1 MIEAKGLV
9 KRYDNHLAVDHL
21 SFTIEKGHIVGF
33 LGPNG
38 AGKSTTMNM
47 ITGYISATEGTV
59 TINGHDIYEEPQEA
73 KKSIGYLPELP
84 PLYQNM
90 KVREY
95 LLFVAELKGVARSEK
110 KEMVEEII
118 KRVHLEE
125 YANRLIKQ
133 LSKGYKQRVGLAQ
146 AIVGYPEVLI
156 LDEPTVGL
164 DPLQIIEIRDL
175 IKELAKEHTI
185 ILSSHIMQEI
195 SAVCDTVMIINKGKL
210 LVNDKTE
217 NLSKYITVS
226 KGLQMEVQ
234 GDKHVINETLKSIE
248 EITKVVYKKTED
260 GMPVAFT
267 AYAED
272 GTDIRA
278 KLFPALSAVN
288 CQILTMKDEE
298 MTLEDIFLQLTK
310 NATEENAEA
319 AVEETADAQAENEE
333 TAEEE
338 NEAIA
343 AEETAAE
350 ETAAEESEAMAAEE
364 GTVDAVAEEQ
374 AEGGKEE

>member
-1 MIEAKGLV
+1 MIEARGLV

-47 ITGYISATEGTV
+47 ITGYIAATEGTV

-110 KEMVEEII
+110 KAMVEEII

-164 DPLQIIEIRDL
+164 DPLQIIEIREL
-175 IKELAKEHTI
+175 IKELAKKHTI

-226 KGLQMEVQ
+226 KGLQLEVQ
-234 GDKHVINETLKSIE
+234 GDKNVINETLKAIP
-248 EITKVVYKKTED
+248 EITKVVYKKSEE
-260 GMPVAFT
+260 GMPVALT
-267 AYAED
+267 AYAEE

-310 NATEENAEA
+310 NTADAGKA
-319 AVEETADAQAENEE
+319 DSVEET

-338 NEAIA
+338 
-343 AEETAAE
+343 TA
-350 ETAAEESEAMAAEE
+350 TAEESADAESA
-364 GTVDAVAEEQ
+364 VDITAETEECDT
-374 AEGGKEE
+374 EGGKEE

>member
-1 MIEAKGLV
+1 MIEARGLV

-47 ITGYISATEGTV
+47 ITGYIAATEGTV

-110 KEMVEEII
+110 KAMVEEII

-278 KLFPALSAVN
+278 KLFPALAAVN

-319 AVEETADAQAENEE
+319 SVEETADAQAENEE

-338 NEAIA
+338 NEAI
-343 AEETAAE
+343 AAE

>member
-47 ITGYISATEGTV
+47 ITGYIAATEGTV

-73 KKSIGYLPELP
+73 KKCIGYLPELP

-95 LLFVAELKGVARSEK
+95 LLFVAELKGVARDEK
-110 KEMVEEII
+110 EAMVEEII
-118 KRVHLEE
+118 QRVHLEE

-164 DPLQIIEIRDL
+164 DPLQIIEIREL
-175 IKELAKEHTI
+175 IKELAKSHTI

-217 NLSKYITVS
+217 NLSQYISVS

-234 GDKHVINETLKSIE
+234 GDPEVIRTTLASVP
-248 EITKVVYKKTED
+248 EITNVVYKETLE
-260 GMPVAFT
+260 GMPVSFT
-267 AYAED
+267 AYAEE
-272 GTDIRA
+272 GTDVRA
-278 KLFPALSAVN
+278 KLFPTLSAVN
-288 CQILTMKDEE
+288 AFILTMKEEE

-310 NATEENAEA
+310 NHNEKIAEEAGQEAEKTDVETENVAETLA
-319 AVEETADAQAENEE
+319 DSSETEAESDEEGGNEE
-333 TAEEE
+333 
-338 NEAIA
+338 
-343 AEETAAE
+343 
-350 ETAAEESEAMAAEE
+350 
-364 GTVDAVAEEQ
+364 
-374 AEGGKEE
+374 

>member
-1 MIEAKGLV
+1 MIEARGLV

-47 ITGYISATEGTV
+47 ITGYIAATEGTV

-110 KEMVEEII
+110 KAMVEEII

-350 ETAAEESEAMAAEE
+350 ESEAMAAEE

>member
-1 MIEAKGLV
+1 MIEARGLV

-47 ITGYISATEGTV
+47 ITGYIAATEGTV

-110 KEMVEEII
+110 KAMVEEII

-278 KLFPALSAVN
+278 KLFPALAAVN

-350 ETAAEESEAMAAEE
+350 ESEAMAAEE

>member
-47 ITGYISATEGTV
+47 ITGYIAATEGTV

-73 KKSIGYLPELP
+73 KKCIGYLPELP

-95 LLFVAELKGVARSEK
+95 LLFVAELKGVARDEK
-110 KEMVEEII
+110 EAMVEEII
-118 KRVHLEE
+118 QRVHLEE

-164 DPLQIIEIRDL
+164 DPLQIIEIREL
-175 IKELAKEHTI
+175 IKELAKSHTI

-217 NLSKYITVS
+217 NLSQYISVS

-234 GDKHVINETLKSIE
+234 GDPEVIRTTLASVP
-248 EITKVVYKKTED
+248 EITNVVYKETLE
-260 GMPVAFT
+260 GMPVSFT
-267 AYAED
+267 AYAEE
-272 GTDIRA
+272 GTDVRA

-288 CQILTMKDEE
+288 AFILTMKEEE

-310 NATEENAEA
+310 NHNEKIAEEAGQEAEKTDVETENVAETLA
-319 AVEETADAQAENEE
+319 DSSETETESDEEGGNEE
-333 TAEEE
+333 
-338 NEAIA
+338 
-343 AEETAAE
+343 
-350 ETAAEESEAMAAEE
+350 
-364 GTVDAVAEEQ
+364 
-374 AEGGKEE
+374 

>member
-1 MIEAKGLV
+1 MIEARGLV
-9 KRYDNHLAVDHL
+9 KRYENHLAVDHL

-164 DPLQIIEIRDL
+164 DPLQIIEIREL
-175 IKELAKEHTI
+175 IKELAKKHTI

-226 KGLQMEVQ
+226 KGLQLEVM
-234 GDKHVINETLKSIE
+234 GDKNVINEALKAIP
-248 EITKVVYKKTED
+248 EITKVVYKKSD
-260 GMPVAFT
+260 NGAPIAFT
-267 AYAED
+267 AYAEE

-310 NATEENAEA
+310 NAADAGNADEGVVAEA
-319 AVEETADAQAENEE
+319 EIEESVNEE
-333 TAEEE
+333 TA
-338 NEAIA
+338 AD
-343 AEETAAE
+343 
-350 ETAAEESEAMAAEE
+350 ESE
-364 GTVDAVAEEQ
+364 AVAEEET
-374 AEGGKEE
+374 EGGKEE

>member
-47 ITGYISATEGTV
+47 ITGYIAATEGTV

-73 KKSIGYLPELP
+73 KKCIGYLPELP

-95 LLFVAELKGVARSEK
+95 LLFVAELKGVARDEK
-110 KEMVEEII
+110 AAMVEEII
-118 KRVHLEE
+118 QRVHLEE

-164 DPLQIIEIRDL
+164 DPLQIIEIREL
-175 IKELAKEHTI
+175 IKELAKKHTI

-195 SAVCDTVMIINKGKL
+195 SAVCDHIMIISHGKL
-210 LVNDKTE
+210 VLSGTPEELQKQANQGENIELEAVASKEQVTAILERLEGVTE
-217 NLSKYITVS
+217 IAELSSESENSYAVS
-226 KGLQMEVQ
+226 
-234 GDKHVINETLKSIE
+234 IRS
-248 EITKVVYKKTED
+248 
-260 GMPVAFT
+260 VA
-267 AYAED
+267 
-272 GTDIRA
+272 DIREKVFVMFAEA
-278 KLFPALSAVN
+278 KLPLLKLVR
-288 CQILTMKDEE
+288 TTK
-298 MTLEDIFLQLTK
+298 TLEDIFLEATSAQPG
-310 NATEENAEA
+310 TEE
-319 AVEETADAQAENEE
+319 EEVSEV
-333 TAEEE
+333 TAESSEE
-338 NEAIA
+338 AP
-343 AEETAAE
+343 
-350 ETAAEESEAMAAEE
+350 AEESAEVPDETIAEE
-364 GTVDAVAEEQ
+364 
-374 AEGGKEE
+374 KEEKEEA

>member
-1 MIEAKGLV
+1 MIEARGLV

-47 ITGYISATEGTV
+47 ITGYIAATEGTV

-164 DPLQIIEIRDL
+164 DPLQIIEIRGL
-175 IKELAKEHTI
+175 IKELAKQHTI

-226 KGLQMEVQ
+226 KGLQLEVQ
-234 GDKHVINETLKSIE
+234 GDKTVINETLKAIP
-248 EITKVVYKKTED
+248 EITKVVYKKTEE
-260 GMPVAFT
+260 GTPVALT
-267 AYAED
+267 AYAEE

-310 NATEENAEA
+310 NAEDADEKQT
-319 AVEETADAQAENEE
+319 EETAVADENADEEAAADESESVSAES
-333 TAEEE
+333 
-338 NEAIA
+338 
-343 AEETAAE
+343 
-350 ETAAEESEAMAAEE
+350 EES
-364 GTVDAVAEEQ
+364 G

>member
-1 MIEAKGLV
+1 VIEAKGLV

-47 ITGYISATEGTV
+47 ITGYIAATEGTV
-59 TINGHDIYEEPQEA
+59 TINGYDIYEEPQEA

-95 LLFVAELKGVARSEK
+95 LLFVAELKGVARGERA
-110 KEMVEEII
+110 EMVEEII
-118 KRVHLEE
+118 QKVHLEE

-175 IKELAKEHTI
+175 IKELAKNHTI

-217 NLSKYITVS
+217 NLTQYISVS
-226 KGLQMEVQ
+226 KGLLMEVQ
-234 GDKHVINETLKSIE
+234 GDPDVIRATVEAIP
-248 EITKVVYKKTED
+248 EITNVVYKETLE
-260 GMPVAFT
+260 GMPIAFT
-267 AYAED
+267 AYADE

-278 KLFPALSAVN
+278 KLFPALSAAN
-288 CQILTMKDEE
+288 AFILTMKEEE
-298 MTLEDIFLQLTK
+298 MSLEDIFLQLTK
-310 NATEENAEA
+310 TPAEATDEENDAE
-319 AVEETADAQAENEE
+319 VEVTEDEADQEE
-333 TAEEE
+333 SIVTEVTAET
-338 NEAIA
+338 
-343 AEETAAE
+343 ET
-350 ETAAEESEAMAAEE
+350 
-364 GTVDAVAEEQ
+364 
-374 AEGGKEE
+374 EGGKEE

>member
-9 KRYDNHLAVDHL
+9 KKYDNHLAVDHL

-59 TINGHDIYEEPQEA
+59 SINGHDIYEEPQEA

-110 KEMVEEII
+110 KAMVEEII
-118 KRVHLEE
+118 KKVHLEE

-164 DPLQIIEIRDL
+164 DPLQIIEIREL
-175 IKELAKEHTI
+175 IKELAKQHTI

-226 KGLQMEVQ
+226 KGLMLEVV
-234 GDKHVINETLKSIE
+234 GDKDVINETLKVIP
-248 EITKVVYKKTED
+248 EITKVIFKKTEE
-260 GMPVAFT
+260 GAPAALTV
-267 AYAED
+267 YAEE

-310 NATEENAEA
+310 STEATEATEA
-319 AVEETADAQAENEE
+319 DETPV
-333 TAEEE
+333 EE
-338 NEAIA
+338 NE
-343 AEETAAE
+343 
-350 ETAAEESEAMAAEE
+350 
-364 GTVDAVAEEQ
+364 

>member
-47 ITGYISATEGTV
+47 ITGYIAATEGTV

-73 KKSIGYLPELP
+73 KRCIGYLPELP

-95 LLFVAELKGVARSEK
+95 LLFVAELKGVARSERS
-110 KEMVEEII
+110 EMVEEII
-118 KRVHLEE
+118 RKVHLEE
-125 YANRLIKQ
+125 YANRLIRQ

-164 DPLQIIEIRDL
+164 DPLQIIEIREL
-175 IKELAKEHTI
+175 IKELAKSHTI

-217 NLSKYITVS
+217 NLAQYISVS

-234 GDKHVINETLKSIE
+234 GDPDTIRATVAAIP
-248 EITKVVYKKTED
+248 EITNVVYKETLE

-267 AYAED
+267 AYADE

-278 KLFPALSAVN
+278 KLFPALSAAN
-288 CQILTMKDEE
+288 AFILTMKEEE

-310 NATEENAEA
+310 TSNVEIDEENPVESVDEEA
-319 AVEETADAQAENEE
+319 DG
-333 TAEEE
+333 AEE
-338 NEAIA
+338 
-343 AEETAAE
+343 AEETK
-350 ETAAEESEAMAAEE
+350 T
-364 GTVDAVAEEQ
+364 
-374 AEGGKEE
+374 EGGQEE

>member
-1 MIEAKGLV
+1 MIEARGLV

-59 TINGHDIYEEPQEA
+59 TINGHDIYEEPLEA

-84 PLYQNM
+84 PVYQNM

-95 LLFVAELKGVARSEK
+95 LLFVAELKGVPRSEK
-110 KEMVEEII
+110 KGMVEDII

-133 LSKGYKQRVGLAQ
+133 LSKGYRQRVGLAQ

-164 DPLQIIEIRDL
+164 DPLQIIEIREL

-226 KGLQMEVQ
+226 KGLQLEVL
-234 GDKHVINETLKSIE
+234 GDKETINEALKAIP
-248 EITKVVYKKTED
+248 EITKVVYKKSEE
-260 GMPVAFT
+260 GEPVEFT
-267 AYAED
+267 VYAEE

-278 KLFPALSAVN
+278 KLFPALSALN
-288 CQILTMKDEE
+288 CQLLTMKDEE

-310 NATEENAEA
+310 TTDEA
-319 AVEETADAQAENEE
+319 AEDADAENEE
-333 TAEEE
+333 NASEVE
-338 NEAIA
+338 A
-343 AEETAAE
+343 AEETECVTATEEAENEENASEVETADETECAEETEEAAAE
-350 ETAAEESEAMAAEE
+350 EET
-364 GTVDAVAEEQ
+364 
-374 AEGGKEE
+374 EGGKEE

>member
-9 KRYDNHLAVDHL
+9 KKYDNHLAVDHL

-59 TINGHDIYEEPQEA
+59 SINGHDIYEEPQEA

-110 KEMVEEII
+110 KAMVEEII
-118 KRVHLEE
+118 KKVHLEE

-156 LDEPTVGL
+156 LDDPTVGL
-164 DPLQIIEIRDL
+164 DPLQIIEIREL
-175 IKELAKEHTI
+175 IKELAKQHTI

-226 KGLQMEVQ
+226 KGLMLEVV
-234 GDKHVINETLKSIE
+234 GDKDVINETLKVIP
-248 EITKVVYKKTED
+248 EITKVIFKKTEE
-260 GMPVAFT
+260 GAPAALTV
-267 AYAED
+267 YAEE

-310 NATEENAEA
+310 STEATEATEA
-319 AVEETADAQAENEE
+319 DETPV
-333 TAEEE
+333 EE
-338 NEAIA
+338 NE
-343 AEETAAE
+343 
-350 ETAAEESEAMAAEE
+350 
-364 GTVDAVAEEQ
+364 

>member
-47 ITGYISATEGTV
+47 ITGYIAATEGTV

-73 KKSIGYLPELP
+73 KRCIGYLPELP

-95 LLFVAELKGVARSEK
+95 LLFVAELKGVARSERSG
-110 KEMVEEII
+110 MVEEII
-118 KRVHLEE
+118 RKVHLEE
-125 YANRLIKQ
+125 YANRLIRQ

-164 DPLQIIEIRDL
+164 DPLQIIEIREL
-175 IKELAKEHTI
+175 IKELAKSHTI

-217 NLSKYITVS
+217 NLAQYISVS

-234 GDKHVINETLKSIE
+234 GDPDTIRATVAAIP
-248 EITKVVYKKTED
+248 EITNVVYKETLE

-267 AYAED
+267 AYADE

-278 KLFPALSAVN
+278 KLFPALSAAN
-288 CQILTMKDEE
+288 AFILTMKEEE

-310 NATEENAEA
+310 TSNVEIDEENPVESVDEEA
-319 AVEETADAQAENEE
+319 DG
-333 TAEEE
+333 AEE
-338 NEAIA
+338 
-343 AEETAAE
+343 AEET
-350 ETAAEESEAMAAEE
+350 ET
-364 GTVDAVAEEQ
+364 
-374 AEGGKEE
+374 EGGQEE

>member
-9 KRYDNHLAVDHL
+9 KRYENHLAVDHL

-164 DPLQIIEIRDL
+164 DREL
-175 IKELAKEHTI
+175 IKELAKQHTI

-210 LVNDKTE
+210 LVNDKAE
-217 NLSKYITVS
+217 NLSKYISVS
-226 KGLQMEVQ
+226 KGLQLEVQ
-234 GDKHVINETLKSIE
+234 GDKEAINEALKAIP
-248 EITKVVYKKTED
+248 EITKVVYKKTNE
-260 GMPVAFT
+260 GAPVAFT
-267 AYAED
+267 AYAEE

-278 KLFPALSAVN
+278 KIFPALVAADA
-288 CQILTMKDEE
+288 QILTMKDEE

-310 NATEENAEA
+310 NTEVTDTGSQVETDRTVSETSEDVAAEVCAEAEMNDGIEEN
-319 AVEETADAQAENEE
+319 
-333 TAEEE
+333 
-338 NEAIA
+338 
-343 AEETAAE
+343 
-350 ETAAEESEAMAAEE
+350 
-364 GTVDAVAEEQ
+364 
-374 AEGGKEE
+374 EGGKEE

>member
-84 PLYQNM
+84 PVYPNM

-95 LLFVAELKGVARSEK
+95 LLFVAELKGVPRSEK

-164 DPLQIIEIRDL
+164 DPLQIIEIREL
-175 IKELAKEHTI
+175 IKELAKKHTI

-210 LVNDKTE
+210 LVNDKAE
-217 NLSKYITVS
+217 NLSKYISVS
-226 KGLQMEVQ
+226 KGLQLEVQ
-234 GDKHVINETLKSIE
+234 GDKEAINEALKAIP
-248 EITKVVYKKTED
+248 EITKVVYKKTNE
-260 GMPVAFT
+260 GAPVAFT

-278 KLFPALSAVN
+278 KIFPALVAVN
-288 CQILTMKDEE
+288 AQILTMKDEE
-298 MTLEDIFLQLTK
+298 MTLEDIFLQLTRD
-310 NATEENAEA
+310 TEEQAE
-319 AVEETADAQAENEE
+319 EDGAENEN
-333 TAEEE
+333 AVQADEELNAE
-338 NEAIA
+338 NEV
-343 AEETAAE
+343 AESETV
-350 ETAAEESEAMAAEE
+350 AEESEATE
-364 GTVDAVAEEQ
+364 
-374 AEGGKEE
+374 EGGKEE